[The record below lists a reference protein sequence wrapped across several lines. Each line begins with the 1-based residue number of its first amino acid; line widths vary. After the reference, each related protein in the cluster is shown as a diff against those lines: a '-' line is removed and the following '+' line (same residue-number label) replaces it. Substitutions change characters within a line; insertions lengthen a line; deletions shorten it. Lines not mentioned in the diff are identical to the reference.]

1 MIAADW
7 PITSYIVSAMVVF
20 GGVQVSGGQ
29 MSGAAA
35 ARLSLPIDQHRR
47 RHVVVVSARSRSTEP
62 TNRPTDQPTVGF
74 VSCAFLF

>member
-1 MIAADW
+1 
-7 PITSYIVSAMVVF
+7 
-20 GGVQVSGGQ
+20 

-62 TNRPTDQPTVGF
+62 TNRQSVL
-74 VSCAFLF
+74 FLVRFFFEAAINAANATIR